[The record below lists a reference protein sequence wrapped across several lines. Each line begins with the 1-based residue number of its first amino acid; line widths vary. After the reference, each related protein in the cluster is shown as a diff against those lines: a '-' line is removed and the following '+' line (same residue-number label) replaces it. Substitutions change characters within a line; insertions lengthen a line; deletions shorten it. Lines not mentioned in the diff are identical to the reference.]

1 MRPRHCGAQLCIGIA
16 CACRATPLAISLRK
30 QPAFLIADI
39 SLPAGR
45 RPLAMPATEVVF
57 PRHAWLPEW
66 RMPAALFIHKA
77 ERPRIRQRNPGESPG
92 IPFTGPLATSVT
104 TGAAGRRSG
113 CNPATAW
120 ACGAAPALC
129 SQMARRSARKW
140 RAQLREPPHGIGVQK
155 EDVFDI
161 WLPQLEKGSNRA
173 STPLRQSPCHK
184 PRKCFNQLFLCG
196 LFPYRR

>member
-92 IPFTGPLATSVT
+92 IPFTGPWQPRSPRGQPVVDPAAIRPLPGLA
-104 TGAAGRRSG
+104 AQR
-113 CNPATAW
+113 
-120 ACGAAPALC
+120 
-129 SQMARRSARKW
+129 RRSAARWREEAPENGVRNCANHRMALGSRRKMCLTFGFHNW
-140 RAQLREPPHGIGVQK
+140 RRVRIEPV
-155 EDVFDI
+155 
-161 WLPQLEKGSNRA
+161 
-173 STPLRQSPCHK
+173 PL
-184 PRKCFNQLFLCG
+184 
-196 LFPYRR
+196 